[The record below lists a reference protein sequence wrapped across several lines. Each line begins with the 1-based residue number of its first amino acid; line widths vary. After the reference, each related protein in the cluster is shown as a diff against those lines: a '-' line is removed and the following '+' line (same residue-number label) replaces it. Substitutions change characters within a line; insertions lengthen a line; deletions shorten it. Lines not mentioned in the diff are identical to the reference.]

1 MEPVTS
7 DAPRRAPR
15 YRSLPEKLGQVVL
28 GFEAIVVFL
37 AGLAI
42 YGLRALP
49 EPIAPWWGIVAGA
62 VVGLAMLLTTGL
74 LRRSWGFGLGWV
86 LQAVVALG
94 ALLVPAILVVVLV
107 FGGMWAYATIGGAR
121 IEQRIAAQ
129 RAADGGSTGAGA
141 PPTAA
146 D

>member
-1 MEPVTS
+1 VEPVS
-7 DAPRRAPR
+7 ADEQPAAPR

-28 GFEAIVVFL
+28 GFEAIIVFL
-37 AGLAI
+37 AGLAV

-62 VVGLAMLLTTGL
+62 VVALAMLVTAGL
-74 LRRSWGFGLGWV
+74 LRRSRGFGVGWA

-107 FGGMWAYATIGGAR
+107 FGGMWAYATIGGGR
-121 IEQRIAAQ
+121 IEQRLAAR
-129 RAADGGSTGAGA
+129 RAADGDST
-141 PPTAA
+141 
-146 D
+146 

>member
-1 MEPVTS
+1 MAELTPEG
-7 DAPRRAPR
+7 APRRAPR

-37 AGLAI
+37 AGLVI

-49 EPIAPWWGIVAGA
+49 EGVAPWWGIVAGA
-62 VVGLAMLLTTGL
+62 VVAVAMLLTTGL
-74 LRRSWGFGLGWV
+74 LRHSWGFGIGWA

-94 ALLVPAILVVVLV
+94 AFAVPAILVVALV

-121 IEQRIAAQ
+121 IEQRVIEQ
-129 RAADGGSTGAGA
+129 RVQSERDSKG
-141 PPTAA
+141 
-146 D
+146 